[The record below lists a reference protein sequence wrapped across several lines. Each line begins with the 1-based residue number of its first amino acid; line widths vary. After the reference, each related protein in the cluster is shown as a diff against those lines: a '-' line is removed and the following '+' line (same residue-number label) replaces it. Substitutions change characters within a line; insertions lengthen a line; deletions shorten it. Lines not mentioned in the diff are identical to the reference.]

1 MAQIK
6 VKKLF
11 TETEKVIAAYKDE
24 VQKLDNQERDLN
36 AELESLQAEMTANVL
51 AQENGSV
58 SDLVYLKIQ
67 AKEINQKAEVVAVLL
82 EELKADRTEL
92 KLRYVPLLR
101 SSQSVDGKVRAEYD
115 INAIVDK
122 YKWLMFTEIAGI
134 GKQVLNQY
142 STIAPD
148 LMEILDDKEV
158 TKVHPRVMNQFSSE
172 SYKPTFWQDIKTV
185 VHREDIRL
193 ACSGSLPQGLK
204 QPKDVK

>member
-1 MAQIK
+1 MAEIK

-11 TETEKVIAAYKDE
+11 TETEKVIAAYKE
-24 VQKLDNQERDLN
+24 EAEKLDQQESELT
-36 AELESLQAEMTANVL
+36 AELEALQLEMTANIL
-51 AQENGSV
+51 AQENAGV

-67 AKEINQKAEVVAVLL
+67 AKEINHKAEVIAVLL
-82 EELKADRTEL
+82 EELKQNRVDL
-92 KLRYVPLLR
+92 KLKYVPLLR
-101 SSQSVDGKVRAEYD
+101 QSQGVDGKVRAEYD

-148 LMEILDDKEV
+148 LMEILDDREV

>member
-1 MAQIK
+1 MAEIK
-6 VKKLF
+6 VKPLF
-11 TETEKVIAAYKDE
+11 KETEKVIAAYKEE
-24 VQKLDNQERDLN
+24 VQKLDERGR
-36 AELESLQAEMTANVL
+36 ELEAEVAVLSEEMTANL
-51 AQENGSV
+51 TEQETADV
-58 SDLVYLKIQ
+58 STLVYLKIQ
-67 AKEINQKAEVVAVLL
+67 AKEINKKAEVIAVLL
-82 EELKADRTEL
+82 EELKEDRTEL
-92 KLRYVPLLR
+92 KLKYVPLLR
-101 SSQSVDGKVRAEYD
+101 KSQSVDGKVRAEYNV
-115 INAIVDK
+115 NAIVDK
-122 YKWLMFTEIAGI
+122 YKWLMFTEIAEI

-185 VHREDIRL
+185 IHREDIRL